1 MNQIQKKR
9 NIYKW
14 LLTHNEHGQSLYNFL
29 DELCDMIYRDLQK
42 SGIEII
48 IPYRE
53 FKKKI
58 ALYLFDNS

>member
-1 MNQIQKKR
+1 MNEIQKKR
-9 NIYKW
+9 KIYKW
-14 LLTHNEHGQSLYNFL
+14 LLTYNNQGQSLYNFL
-29 DELCDMIYRDLQK
+29 DELCDLIYRDLEN
-42 SGIEII
+42 SGLNIN